1 MTESADLDRM
11 AKDVRAA
18 AEACGAMVI
27 EAILSVEAPAAVAVH
42 GAAFPCLVKHVRPRL
57 IYVFSTSFDVRTE
70 TALIF
75 DVEDELDASLK
86 KFLAKWAAHNG
97 ETCRLVLGAMCDG
110 ILHGIVETADWLDEF
125 EEEAEAL
132 VDETRD
138 AIRDTFDRERE
149 DEAKQADAAE
159 KKRLAP
165 HVKKLLADPRFDG
178 PKTSVSKR
186 IAPAELLLPDLDP
199 TTIRKVV
206 DRADN
211 QFWLSSTK

>member
-1 MTESADLDRM
+1 M
-11 AKDVRAA
+11 
-18 AEACGAMVI
+18 
-27 EAILSVEAPAAVAVH
+27 
-42 GAAFPCLVKHVRPRL
+42 KHIRPRL

-75 DVEDELDASLK
+75 DVEEDELDASLK

-97 ETCRLVLGAMCDG
+97 GTCRLVLGVMCDG

-138 AIRDTFDRERE
+138 ATREAFDRERE
-149 DEAKQADAAE
+149 DEARRADAAE

-178 PKTSVSKR
+178 PKTSLSKR
-186 IAPAELLLPDLDP
+186 IALAEILLPDLDP

-211 QFWLSSTK
+211 QLWLSSTK